1 VVLDELGVHLQTLG
15 LGTLAETLFLDG
27 LPQDAPGMGPP
38 DLAAGLVETPGFPS
52 ATTHDSPGPSREHPV
67 VQLLV
72 RGAPYDYETPRQW
85 AQDIWLALGSIR
97 NTTLSGVFYLM
108 VHPLQSVFKLRNDD
122 YARRIVTAQFR
133 IDKST

>member
-15 LGTLAETLFLDG
+15 LGILAETLFLDG
-27 LPQDAPGMGPP
+27 LPQDAPGVSTP
-38 DLAAGLVETPGFPS
+38 DLVAALVETPGFPPDYIHN
-52 ATTHDSPGPSREHPV
+52 TLEPSREHPV

-72 RGAPYDYETPRQW
+72 RGAPWDYVTPRQW
-85 AQDIWLALGSIR
+85 AQDIWIALGSIR
-97 NTTLSGVFYLM
+97 NTLLSGVFYLT
-108 VHPLQSVFKLRNDD
+108 VRPLQSVSKLRNDD